1 MGKARTYKRK
11 MNGSMRGGF
20 YNSTTTTSP
29 NSNTN
34 INPSPSPNA
43 NTNGIMGFF
52 NDAWKKTKETSQN
65 MISSMNKP
73 TTTTNTSSSNM
84 QPSYPTTTRGGKRS
98 RRKRGGYYTPRPFT
112 GAPVSHIKMA
122 RPTYWMTG
130 GKTRRV
136 KKRKTRTSRRSKK

>member
-1 MGKARTYKRK
+1 MAKARTYKRK
-11 MNGSMRGGF
+11 MNGGF
-20 YNSTTTTSP
+20 YNSTNTTTP
-29 NSNTN
+29 NSNTTTT
-34 INPSPSPNA
+34 PTPNA

-73 TTTTNTSSSNM
+73 TTTTSSSNM
-84 QPSYPTTTRGGKRS
+84 QPSYPTTTGGKQS
-98 RRKRGGYYTPRPFT
+98 QRKRGGYYTPRPFT

-130 GKTRRV
+130 GKTRRL